1 MSGFRDKDLMKRI
14 TDVGGKLGSS
24 ISSSVFVLL
33 VRDPDDST
41 NKIETAKDKG
51 IVIMTPESFA
61 KKYL

>member
-14 TDVGGKLGSS
+14 TDVGGKLGGS

-41 NKIETAKDKG
+41 NKIETAKEKG
-51 IVIMTPESFA
+51 VIIMTPEAFI